1 MKLAKHWDKKDG
13 KAKCNLC
20 YQSCLIS
27 PGKRGFCGVR
37 ENRKGKLYTLVYG
50 KAVSANA
57 DPIEKKPLYHF
68 YPGSRSFSIATVG
81 CNFRCEFCQNFD
93 ISQAR
98 PEEISGIDLPPERV
112 VELTKEYG
120 CQGIA
125 YTYTEPTIFYE
136 YTLDT
141 AKLAKKQGLYNV
153 YVTNG
158 YIQEKPLKQLSKYLD
173 AANID
178 LKGFDEEFYAKFC
191 KAKLKNVLK
200 CIMNYHKLGI
210 WIELTNLIVPGVNDN
225 PKKIREMCEWVKDN
239 LGTGVPLHFS
249 RFFPHF
255 KMTDKPP
262 TNIETLIKAHR
273 IAKEVGIKYVYIGNV
288 PGGRED
294 NTYCWKCNR
303 LLIERFGFSVLE
315 NKIIKDKKCPKCK
328 ARIDVVP

>member
-1 MKLAKHWDKKDG
+1 
-13 KAKCNLC
+13 
-20 YQSCLIS
+20 
-27 PGKRGFCGVR
+27 
-37 ENRKGKLYTLVYG
+37 
-50 KAVSANA
+50 
-57 DPIEKKPLYHF
+57 LYHF
-68 YPGSRSFSIATVG
+68 YPGTDAFSIATVG
-81 CNFRCEFCQNFD
+81 CNFRCDFCQNFE
-93 ISQAR
+93 ISQAK
-98 PEEISGIDLPPERV
+98 PEDLPGMDLPPEKV

-125 YTYTEPTIFYE
+125 YTYTEPTVFYE

-141 AKLAKKQGLYNV
+141 AKLAKKEGLYNV

-158 YIQEKPLKQLSKYLD
+158 YIQEKPLKQISKYLD

-178 LKGFDEEFYAKFC
+178 LKGFDEEFYAKNC

-200 CIMNYHKLGI
+200 SILNYHKLGI
-210 WIELTNLIVPGVNDN
+210 WIELTNLIVPGVNDD
-225 PKKIREMCEWVKDN
+225 PKKITEMCEWVKDN

-262 TNIETLIKAHR
+262 TNIQTLIKAHR

-294 NTYCWKCNR
+294 NTYCWKCNE

-315 NKIIKDKKCPKCK
+315 NKVTKDKECPKCGAK
-328 ARIDVVP
+328 IDVLP